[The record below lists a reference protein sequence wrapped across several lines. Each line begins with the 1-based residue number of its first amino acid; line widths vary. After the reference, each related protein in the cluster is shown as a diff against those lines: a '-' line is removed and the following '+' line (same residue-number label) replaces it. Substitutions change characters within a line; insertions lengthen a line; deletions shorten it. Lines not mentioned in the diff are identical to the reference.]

1 VSKSGHN
8 SEQASLTITCSW
20 QCVKGDYLY
29 HFSLPQLDL
38 LAWVLITKLVPT
50 YYQKLG
56 VMLNDIG
63 HFCKLPKWRR
73 DFKAEWIKAMK
84 TPIMMP
90 MNERYHP
97 DIKRFICTCLQFVVS
112 RFLLCKHLVQ
122 QFHLVNPRF
131 FLEVTQNRTLPFWS
145 HPSLKPFAITTNT
158 TEPELADDTKAT
170 GSNHNDS
177 DTGYNRLNLAAYRIG
192 DMSDNNND
200 DGLIDTEG
208 RGDDTVTEKNVAKE
222 KMENY
227 ICIIQDFAD
236 GLEYQV
242 KFQDPQFLTTLE
254 RDGAGFMRLAQNCLS
269 RERQQNS
276 SQVASPTTWERSTAN
291 VLFYRARPSRNHS
304 A

>member
-1 VSKSGHN
+1 
-8 SEQASLTITCSW
+8 
-20 QCVKGDYLY
+20 
-29 HFSLPQLDL
+29 
-38 LAWVLITKLVPT
+38 
-50 YYQKLG
+50 
-56 VMLNDIG
+56 MLNDIG

-158 TEPELADDTKAT
+158 TEPE
-170 GSNHNDS
+170 
-177 DTGYNRLNLAAYRIG
+177 IG